1 MALTAVGE
9 RIGMRFS
16 YVCLVGV
23 SVIAGSIVM
32 ACSSSS
38 GGPLPPGDSGSP
50 PPIQDAG
57 CVIDADLS
65 IFTAPDAADPVCA
78 ACLLSKCSTPI
89 RACETDCLCG
99 GYYVCVAYDLEDA
112 GLNAYVNC
120 AGNMAHT
127 AALESN
133 AANLSFYNC
142 ITKTCAVPCGI
153 PVDAGGG
160 G

>member
-112 GLNAYVNC
+112 GLNAY
-120 AGNMAHT
+120 
-127 AALESN
+127 E
-133 AANLSFYNC
+133 
-142 ITKTCAVPCGI
+142 K
-153 PVDAGGG
+153 
-160 G
+160 